1 MFFTLQLLWILFL
14 ENQVMEAIADLDSFD
29 RLDLSENRLAF
40 RLLKTLFLLKMLFLE
55 RENIEHINTSRL
67 ARLAPSLLAAAL
79 NKVSDRKTDKF

>member
-40 RLLKTLFLLKMLFLE
+40 RLLKTLFLLKMSFLE